1 MSDDFSH
8 VAPGRDETRQVA
20 TTPDQFTLTIE
31 EAATRYEHAGHP
43 RTIRSIQRY
52 CAKGHLDCLR
62 QETTFGDK
70 FMISPESVARHIAQI
85 AELASATRRDEPRQV
100 AASIDQPRQENVA
113 DNLVRHEVMTHDDTS
128 RHDATSHD
136 RTPPVAPGPTEVT
149 SPSLPDLRYVEQL
162 EIRIAEKDEVIT
174 LLTSELDTKNSQ
186 IVARDHQI
194 VAMLE
199 RDREV
204 NFLMQGFQK
213 LMGLLPKAQTETT
226 PTGESRGDQQPS
238 S

>member
-8 VAPGRDETRQVA
+8 VAAGRDETRQVA

-100 AASIDQPRQENVA
+100 AASIDQPRQENVPE
-113 DNLVRHEVMTHDDTS
+113 NVVRHEVVTHDDTS

-136 RTPPVAPGPTEVT
+136 KTPPVAPGPTELA
-149 SPSLPDLRYVEQL
+149 SPSLPDVRYVEQL
-162 EIRIAEKDEVIT
+162 EIRIAEKDKVIT
-174 LLTSELDTKNSQ
+174 LLTRSSPTTND
-186 IVARDHQI
+186 D
-194 VAMLE
+194 
-199 RDREV
+199 
-204 NFLMQGFQK
+204 
-213 LMGLLPKAQTETT
+213 LPCASI
-226 PTGESRGDQQPS
+226 G
-238 S
+238 

>member
-1 MSDDFSH
+1 MSDDFPH
-8 VAPGRDETRQVA
+8 VATSRDEPRQVA

-52 CAKGHLDCLR
+52 CAKGDLDCLR

-100 AASIDQPRQENVA
+100 ATNIDLPRQEKIAENG
-113 DNLVRHEVMTHDDTS
+113 VRQELTTHNDTS
-128 RHDATSHD
+128 RHDATGRDKTFPVVGDDNQVSS
-136 RTPPVAPGPTEVT
+136 PP
-149 SPSLPDLRYVEQL
+149 SSDDRYVEQL
-162 EIRIAEKDEVIT
+162 EIRIAEKDKVIT

-213 LMGLLPKAQTETT
+213 LMGLLPKAQTET
-226 PTGESRGDQQPS
+226 PATGETRSDQQPS